1 MVQHLLVVR
10 CEPSSPGGLVAVVG
24 VLEEEQVLELVRR
37 VLGVVGDPVE
47 VEAGHHRHLLHLAR
61 LLCALV
67 GALGAGARARARGE
81 VTSGLAAG
89 VAAWLEGGRARRG
102 LGIALV
108 TAVLEGL
115 GEQAPEW
122 EVEEEQLLGELRG
135 LCRGGGEEEQ
145 VQEQQWEQVLE
156 EWVVEEV
163 IEEVERLAITKRD
176 IKCGEK
182 KVLEEDAKKV
192 TEEDAP
198 EADAPEEEDLDSD
211 DDLEAFDM
219 TEDTV
224 VTEESKV
231 PILYLRDIIHHLSEA
246 ESVQV
251 RL

>member
-10 CEPSSPGGLVAVVG
+10 CEPSSTGGLLAVVG
-24 VLEEEQVLELVRR
+24 VLEEVQVLELVRR

-47 VEAGHHRHLLHLAR
+47 VEAGHHRDLLHLAR

-67 GALGAGARARARGE
+67 GALGARARAGARAE
-81 VTSGLAAG
+81 VTAGLAAG

-102 LGIALV
+102 LGLALV

-122 EVEEEQLLGELRG
+122 QVEEEQLLEELRG
-135 LCRGGGEEEQ
+135 LCRGGEEEEQ
-145 VQEQQWEQVLE
+145 VEEQKWEKVLE

-163 IEEVERLAITKRD
+163 IEEVIEEVEQLTITKGE
-176 IKCGEK
+176 IKGDEK
-182 KVLEEDAKKV
+182 KVLEEDTNKV
-192 TEEDAP
+192 TED
-198 EADAPEEEDLDSD
+198 DNPEEDDLDSD
-211 DDLEAFDM
+211 DDMEAFDM

-224 VTEESKV
+224 VTEETKV
-231 PILYLRDIIHHLSEA
+231 PILYIRDVIHHLSEA

-251 RL
+251 KL